1 MQMSNAWYP
10 QDKKELNGLLEQF
23 LSQET
28 EAEHRQI
35 HGLIVPH
42 AGYAYSGALAG
53 KAYAMLKNSKHKKA
67 IILAPSHYFPLSKA
81 TSHTESEWI
90 TALGKIRVN
99 QNGFERTNISQEHAI
114 DNQIP
119 FLQKLGFREI
129 LPLVV
134 GEIDIEEAREI
145 AEKLAGI
152 KDSIIIIS
160 TDLSHFLPYEQA
172 IKKDKETI
180 KAIESL
186 DAEKLLKID
195 NCACG
200 IFPLLALIEL
210 CGIKKFR
217 PKLLEYKNS
226 GDITG
231 DKSNVVGYA
240 CFAF

>member
-23 LSQET
+23 LSQEK

-53 KAYAMLKNSKHKKA
+53 KAYAMLKSTKHKKA

-81 TSHTESEWI
+81 ASHSESEWI

-134 GEIDIEEAREI
+134 GEIGIEEAHEI
-145 AEKLAGI
+145 AEKIAGI

-160 TDLSHFLPYEQA
+160 TDLSHFLPYQQA
-172 IKKDKETI
+172 IKKDGETI

-186 DAEKLLKID
+186 EPEKLLKID

-200 IFPLLALIEL
+200 IFPLLILIEL
-210 CGIKKFR
+210 CRMKKFM

-231 DKSNVVGYA
+231 DKSSVVGYA